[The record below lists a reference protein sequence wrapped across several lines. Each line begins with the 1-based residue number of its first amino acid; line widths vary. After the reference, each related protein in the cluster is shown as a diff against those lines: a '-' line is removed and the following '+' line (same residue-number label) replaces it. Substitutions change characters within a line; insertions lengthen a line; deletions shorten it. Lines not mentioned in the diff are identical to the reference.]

1 MIITVQLAGGS
12 KSKYLMINCCP
23 TAVARW
29 RLVAI
34 YAGSRSFCWLLYTLP
49 SPYYTYPLKQTSIC
63 MRADECMFEVFMT
76 VYSWT
81 KRANVFFLADVTVT
95 FHAVHY
101 CDNIR
106 MLYKQNNCYFEKK
119 GWNEGPK
126 LEKWKS
132 RINHAS
138 NVERNINT
146 LGDVG
151 ADINLFS
158 FCVRVVSSDGL
169 QLRLFVL
176 YSCSKKEQRNYIFLF
191 DLPYPAV
198 YFVERGKNSDLIA

>member
-1 MIITVQLAGGS
+1 MMIITVQLAGGS

-23 TAVARW
+23 TAVARCW

-81 KRANVFFLADVTVT
+81 KRANVFFSADVTVT

-119 GWNEGPK
+119 R
-126 LEKWKS
+126 LKWRAQVGKVKESNKS
-132 RINHAS
+132 RIKRRTEYKYIRWCGRRHKS
-138 NVERNINT
+138 FLVLRE
-146 LGDVG
+146 GG
-151 ADINLFS
+151 LFWWPPTALV
-158 FCVRVVSSDGL
+158 C
-169 QLRLFVL
+169 
-176 YSCSKKEQRNYIFLF
+176 
-191 DLPYPAV
+191 
-198 YFVERGKNSDLIA
+198 LI